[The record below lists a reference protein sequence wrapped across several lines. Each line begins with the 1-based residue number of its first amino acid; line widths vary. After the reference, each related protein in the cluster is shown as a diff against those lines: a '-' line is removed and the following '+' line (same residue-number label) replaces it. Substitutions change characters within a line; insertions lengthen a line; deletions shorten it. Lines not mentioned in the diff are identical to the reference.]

1 MGAQLVFDCF
11 SPRSSGYSDCRP
23 LLAVLPSYELQYLK
37 TENPHQQ
44 EKKSDNQRFF
54 KVIVGRWCSK
64 IPEEEKKATPE
75 TKNCDGHKYHLSCTL
90 VRQNSAHSP
99 PDPIENMES

>member
-1 MGAQLVFDCF
+1 MSWGSARAGLSGLAVGDHVWGRNLFLIASIPGA
-11 SPRSSGYSDCRP
+11 SGYSDYRP
-23 LLAVLPSYELQYLK
+23 LLAVLPSYKLQYLK

-64 IPEEEKKATPE
+64 IPEEEKKAPPE
-75 TKNCDGHKYHLSCTL
+75 TKDCHGHE
-90 VRQNSAHSP
+90 
-99 PDPIENMES
+99 D